1 MTDSYTELS
10 PLRGPMPV
18 PQVLIRVQAVA
29 GGLFLVFLALHLSN
43 VLIAPLGVEAFN
55 DYQAAL
61 RQFYQHPVVEI
72 VVLMVPLAAHAI
84 AGIWLRV
91 LRRKRGARPPR
102 NLHFWAGIFLLVFVP
117 GHILAVRGPSFV
129 YGIYPQFEGVA
140 FSLWFMPFWFYP
152 YYFVLAMAGL
162 YHGLNGIGRLLV
174 RKGVM
179 SDTRRL
185 MLPVMTIAGIGVA
198 ISLMSLG
205 GVFFETPDPMDND
218 FARLYIKLLDSI

>member
-1 MTDSYTELS
+1 MTDSYAHRT
-10 PLRGPMPV
+10 PLPGTV
-18 PQVLIRVQAVA
+18 SIEQTLIRIQAVA
-29 GGLFLVFLALHLSN
+29 GSLFFLFLAFHLSN
-43 VLIAPLGVEAFN
+43 VLVAPLGIEAFN

-61 RQFYQHPVVEI
+61 RAVYQYPLVEI
-72 VVLMVPLAAHAI
+72 GVLMAPLAAHAI
-84 AGIWLRV
+84 AGIWLRL

-117 GHILAVRGPSFV
+117 GHILAVRGPSLV
-129 YGIYPQFEGVA
+129 YGIYPEFEGVA

-179 SDTRRL
+179 SDTRKL
-185 MLPVMTIAGIGVA
+185 ILPVMTIAGIGVG

-205 GVFFETPDPMDND
+205 CLFFETPDPMNND
-218 FARLYIKLLDSI
+218 FARLYISLLESF